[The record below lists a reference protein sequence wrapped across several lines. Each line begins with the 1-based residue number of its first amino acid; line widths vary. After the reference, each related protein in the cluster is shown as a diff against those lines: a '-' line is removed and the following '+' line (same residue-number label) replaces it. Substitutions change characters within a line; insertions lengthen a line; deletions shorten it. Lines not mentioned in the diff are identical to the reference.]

1 MTIEEKL
8 KDYILKKY
16 SSMREFT
23 IDIGLPYSTMA
34 TILKRGIANSNV
46 NNIIKICQALGISAD
61 ELAAGNIVPVPV
73 SEEHDEIAIED
84 VLEHAKQLLMQAD
97 NVTIFNKK
105 ADHDRIHRITT
116 YLDILLESEK
126 RNKKE

>member
-16 SSMREFT
+16 NSMREFT
-23 IDIGLPYSTMA
+23 IAIDLPYSTMA

-61 ELAAGNIVPVPV
+61 ELAAGNIVPVQANDQQN
-73 SEEHDEIAIED
+73 SIAVEY
-84 VLEHAKQLLMQAD
+84 VLETAKQQLIQCD

-105 ADHDRIHRITT
+105 ADHDMIHRITT
-116 YLDILLESEK
+116 YLDLLLEAEK